1 MSLSIVVPV
10 YNESENINSFIDRIL
25 LILTKINAKYEIIF
39 VLDPSEDDS
48 ENKILES
55 IKKNQNIQRNIL
67 KILLLR

>member
-55 IKKNQNIQRNIL
+55 INEL
-67 KILLLR
+67 MFSLS